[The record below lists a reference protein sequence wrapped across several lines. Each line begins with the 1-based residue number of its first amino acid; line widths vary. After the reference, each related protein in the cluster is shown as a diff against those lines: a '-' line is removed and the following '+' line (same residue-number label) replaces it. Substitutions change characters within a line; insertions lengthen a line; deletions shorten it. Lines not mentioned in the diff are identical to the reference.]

1 MLLNHDCAN
10 CGAYLRINIYPEP
23 MNFLVN
29 MVISAIAILISA
41 FLIPGIQVDGFISAL
56 LVAVVL
62 AVLNRIIKPL
72 LVVFTLPI
80 TILTLGLFY
89 LVINVM
95 LIYIADWIVGPGF
108 TVKGF
113 FPALFF
119 SIVLSVVNSVLDAMA
134 GEK

>member
-1 MLLNHDCAN
+1 
-10 CGAYLRINIYPEP
+10 

-89 LVINVM
+89 FVINVM

>member
-1 MLLNHDCAN
+1 
-10 CGAYLRINIYPEP
+10 

>member
-10 CGAYLRINIYPEP
+10 CGAYLRINIYSEP